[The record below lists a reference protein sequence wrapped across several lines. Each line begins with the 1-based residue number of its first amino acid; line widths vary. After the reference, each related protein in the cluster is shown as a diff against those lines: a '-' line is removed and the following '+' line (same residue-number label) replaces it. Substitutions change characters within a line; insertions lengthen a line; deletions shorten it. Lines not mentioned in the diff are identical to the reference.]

1 MSNASSAEQPMHA
14 TGTSAAVAERNARS
28 PGTAVR
34 RIALIGNPNTGKTS
48 LFNRLCG
55 MRARTANF
63 PGSTVD
69 ARRGTCARA
78 SKPTEIID
86 LPGVYAL
93 DLDLPESMLCRDCLD
108 GRLAECRPDAVL
120 VVLDATNLR
129 RSLQLA
135 ASVIARQKPMVVAL
149 NMVDL
154 AARRGLTISTERL
167 AEALGC
173 PVRSVCARTGEG
185 VDELVATLESATP
198 GRRDLPL
205 PRRGDPPSIATT
217 AAWADEVVRQSVGG
231 DHALGTAEDTFTDR
245 LDQAFTHPV
254 LGVLVFVLVMTALFA
269 TIFWLAD
276 LPMSLIEGVFAWM
289 ASAVEASLPAG
300 PVAELLANGVVAG
313 VGAVVVFLPQICL
326 LFFLLTL
333 LEDTGYLARAAF
345 VMDRLLCR
353 FGLPGQAFV
362 PLLSSHA
369 CAIPG
374 IMSTRL
380 IPDRHERLATIL
392 VAPFMSCSARIPV
405 YVLMLGL
412 LFADRPILAGVAFV
426 GCYALGAAAAMFTA
440 LLFRRTLLKGRAR
453 PMVLELPS
461 YKLPSLR
468 TAVLTT
474 IDRARLFL
482 RNAGSVILAIA
493 VIMWWLSAYPKSEPP
508 PEAQAMIVQAESS
521 SDPEHAD
528 ALLAEADTVIH
539 RNQQLNSFAGR
550 LGELFQPVFAPLGAD
565 RQITVAILT
574 SFLARE
580 VFQGTM
586 IILVGMD
593 EDADSDRLLG
603 AVRSAKRDDGSPLFN
618 APTTAA
624 VLIFYV
630 LAMQCLPTLAL
641 TRRET
646 GSWKWAA
653 LQLGWMSGLAWIA
666 GAITFALISALS

>member
-1 MSNASSAEQPMHA
+1 
-14 TGTSAAVAERNARS
+14 
-28 PGTAVR
+28 
-34 RIALIGNPNTGKTS
+34 
-48 LFNRLCG
+48 
-55 MRARTANF
+55 
-63 PGSTVD
+63 
-69 ARRGTCARA
+69 
-78 SKPTEIID
+78 
-86 LPGVYAL
+86 
-93 DLDLPESMLCRDCLD
+93 
-108 GRLAECRPDAVL
+108 
-120 VVLDATNLR
+120 
-129 RSLQLA
+129 
-135 ASVIARQKPMVVAL
+135 
-149 NMVDL
+149 
-154 AARRGLTISTERL
+154 
-167 AEALGC
+167 
-173 PVRSVCARTGEG
+173 
-185 VDELVATLESATP
+185 
-198 GRRDLPL
+198 
-205 PRRGDPPSIATT
+205 
-217 AAWADEVVRQSVGG
+217 
-231 DHALGTAEDTFTDR
+231 
-245 LDQAFTHPV
+245 
-254 LGVLVFVLVMTALFA
+254 
-269 TIFWLAD
+269 
-276 LPMSLIEGVFAWM
+276 
-289 ASAVEASLPAG
+289 
-300 PVAELLANGVVAG
+300 
-313 VGAVVVFLPQICL
+313 
-326 LFFLLTL
+326 
-333 LEDTGYLARAAF
+333 
-345 VMDRLLCR
+345 
-353 FGLPGQAFV
+353 
-362 PLLSSHA
+362 
-369 CAIPG
+369 
-374 IMSTRL
+374 
-380 IPDRHERLATIL
+380 
-392 VAPFMSCSARIPV
+392 
-405 YVLMLGL
+405 
-412 LFADRPILAGVAFV
+412 
-426 GCYALGAAAAMFTA
+426 
-440 LLFRRTLLKGRAR
+440 
-453 PMVLELPS
+453 MVLELPS